1 VQPCKAREFLEGGIY
16 SIKIEHPRTETM
28 LFQSSFG
35 ATDGELAGVE
45 TDILFMG
52 VGGVHFPLITM
63 GEESGK
69 KYWDKYY
76 ENVLIETGAKKV
88 CMTHWDDCD
97 KQLWEVESF
106 MFGAPAEAMLGL
118 QNHYKAKN
126 KELFIKFLKL
136 GEAYKV

>member
-1 VQPCKAREFLEGGIY
+1 
-16 SIKIEHPRTETM
+16 M

-35 ATDGELAGVE
+35 ATDGELTGVKA
-45 TDILFMG
+45 DIIFMG

-63 GEESGK
+63 GEELGK

-76 ENVLIETGAKKV
+76 ESVLVETGAKKV

-97 KQLWEVESF
+97 KQLWEVEKF

-118 QNHYKAKN
+118 PNYYKDKN
-126 KELFIKFLKL
+126 NELFIKFLKL
-136 GEAYKV
+136 GEAYKI